1 MTDNSFIPY
10 EMVVEK
16 VVVETEDKNLKTYY
30 IKFLNEQDARGFK
43 YLPGQFAM
51 LSLFGKGEAA
61 FGIASSPTQGG
72 ELMFTI
78 NKIGKVTTAL
88 HNLDKGAHL
97 WMRGPFGNHFPI
109 ERLQNRNI
117 LIVGGGY
124 AFTTLRSLTEYVLQ
138 TERANYG
145 NLTIIYGARTPGLL
159 LYRPELEAWEK
170 RDDLQV
176 LLTVDKAAS
185 GWSRK
190 VGVVP
195 AILKETAP
203 DSDAYAIVCGPP
215 VMIKYTLPVLAE
227 LGFPPDR
234 VLLSLEM
241 KMKCGM
247 GICGRCNIGD
257 KYVCKNGPIFSLAEL
272 NALPYEH

>member
-1 MTDNSFIPY
+1 MTENPYLPY

-16 VVVETEDKNLKTYY
+16 VVVETEDRNLKTFHVR
-30 IKFLNEQDARGFK
+30 FLNEADARGFE

-61 FGIASSPTQGG
+61 FGIASSPTEAGV
-72 ELMFTI
+72 LRFTV

-88 HNLDKGAHL
+88 HNLEEGAHL
-97 WMRGPFGNHFPI
+97 WLRGPFGNHFPLDQL
-109 ERLQNRNI
+109 RNRDL

-124 AFTTLRSLTEYVLQ
+124 AFTTLRSLAEYILQ
-138 TERANYG
+138 TDRASFG
-145 NLTIIYGARTPGLL
+145 RLTVLYGARTPGLL
-159 LYRPELEAWEK
+159 LYQPELEAWES
-170 RDDLQV
+170 RDDLQ
-176 LLTVDKAAS
+176 LILTVDKACA
-185 GWSRK
+185 GWNRK

-195 AILKETAP
+195 AVLREITPAP
-203 DSDAYAIVCGPP
+203 GAYAIVCGPP

-227 LGFPPDR
+227 LGVPPER

-247 GICGRCNIGD
+247 GLCGRCNVGE
-257 KYVCKNGPIFSLAEL
+257 KYVCKDGPIFSLAEL
-272 NALPYEH
+272 NALPHEA